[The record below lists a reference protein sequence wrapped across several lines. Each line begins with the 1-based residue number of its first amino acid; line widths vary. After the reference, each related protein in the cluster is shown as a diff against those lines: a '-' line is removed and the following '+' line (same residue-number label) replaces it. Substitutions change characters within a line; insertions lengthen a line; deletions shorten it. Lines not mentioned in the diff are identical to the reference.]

1 MPDVL
6 FEEIVEVKER
16 VVFKQEK
23 CQLNKG
29 QNTVIGTTKEEVF
42 FKQSFSTFSA
52 KFVLIRSGH
61 VKAHIGFSRSEAKT
75 DLIN

>member
-29 QNTVIGTTKEEVF
+29 QNTVIGATKEEVF
-42 FKQSFSTFSA
+42 FKQSFQLFST
-52 KFVLIRSGH
+52 KFILMRSDP
-61 VKAHIGFSRSEAKT
+61 VKPHI
-75 DLIN
+75 